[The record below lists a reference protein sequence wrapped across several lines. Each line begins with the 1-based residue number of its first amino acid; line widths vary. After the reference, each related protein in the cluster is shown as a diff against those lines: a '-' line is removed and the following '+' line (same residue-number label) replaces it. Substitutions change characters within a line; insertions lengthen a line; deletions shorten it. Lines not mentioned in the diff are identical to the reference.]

1 MASVREVMSTEL
13 VAVEP
18 TATIAEAATLMGE
31 HRVGSALVLEGGR
44 LVGILTERD
53 VLRALA
59 AHFDAARQPVA
70 QWMTRDP
77 TTIGPDATVRD
88 ALELMLARGFRHLPV
103 VEDDRVV
110 GMVSI
115 RDLSRA
121 AIGPGAPGPVLR

>member
-31 HRVGSALVLEGGR
+31 RRVGSALVLEGTR

-59 AHFDAARQPVA
+59 AHFDAARQPVE
-70 QWMTRDP
+70 QWMTPDP
-77 TTIGPDATVRD
+77 TTIAPDASVRD
-88 ALELMLARGFRHLPV
+88 ALDLMLARGFRHLPV
-103 VEDDRVV
+103 VEEGRVV
-110 GMVSI
+110 GVVSI

-121 AIGPGAPGPVLR
+121 ALAHGGPGPVLG

>member
-1 MASVREVMSTEL
+1 MARVRDVMSTEL

-31 HRVGSALVLEGGR
+31 HRVGSALVLEGER

-59 AHFDAARQPVA
+59 AHFDAARQPVG
-70 QWMTRDP
+70 QWMTPHP
-77 TTIGPDATVRD
+77 TTIHPDATVRD

-121 AIGPGAPGPVLR
+121 TLGPGAPGPVLR

>member
-1 MASVREVMSTEL
+1 MARVREIMSTEL

-31 HRVGSALVLEGGR
+31 HGVGSALVLEGTR
-44 LVGILTERD
+44 LAGILTERD

-70 QWMTRDP
+70 EWMTPDP
-77 TTIGPDATVRD
+77 TTIGPEATVRE
-88 ALELMLARGFRHLPV
+88 ALELMLSRGFRHLPV

-121 AIGPGAPGPVLR
+121 AIGPGTPGPVPR

>member
-1 MASVREVMSTEL
+1 MARVRDVMSTEL

-31 HRVGSALVLEGGR
+31 HRVGSALVLEGER

-53 VLRALA
+53 GLRALA
-59 AHFDAARQPVA
+59 AHFDAARQPVG
-70 QWMTRDP
+70 QWMTPHP
-77 TTIGPDATVRD
+77 TTIHPDATVRD

-103 VEDDRVV
+103 VEGDRVV

-121 AIGPGAPGPVLR
+121 TLGPGAPGPVLR